1 VSDDKSLEE
10 FAAEGEVIQEITTMS
25 RQLGKVRTERDVLK
39 AQVREL
45 EVDLDQAE
53 IRSQLFTQLAGHTRS
68 LAR

>member
-1 VSDDKSLEE
+1 MSDDKSLEE

-45 EVDLDQAE
+45 EADLDQAE
-53 IRSQLFTQLAGHTRS
+53 VRSQLVD
-68 LAR
+68 